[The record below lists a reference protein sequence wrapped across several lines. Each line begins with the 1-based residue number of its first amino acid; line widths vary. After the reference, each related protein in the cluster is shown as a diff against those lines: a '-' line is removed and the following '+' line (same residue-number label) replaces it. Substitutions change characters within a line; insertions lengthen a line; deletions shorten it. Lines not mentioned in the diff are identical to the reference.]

1 MASNANLL
9 SGLDTSV
16 CHTYYQLSYNGKL
29 HPFPLNLLL
38 PKIKCGV
45 LPVNDSQ
52 HQNTTNTTATS
63 GKYKFIYNII
73 LALLNFFGVYNWFYK
88 LKVTDEFKSWLKVYN
103 PDVIYTQLAS
113 LELIRFVSDVKKHLN
128 KPVAIHMMDDWP
140 LTINKPGLFYA
151 YWQNVIDNEFRKLLS
166 KTEIFLSISDAM
178 AEEYEKRYS
187 KSSLPFHNPI
197 DINFWKPHTA
207 KKYAMAENFCIS
219 YAGRIGFGI
228 ANSIADIAAAVNEIS
243 KTNKKILFEIQTG
256 DKEALKKLVTLNN
269 FIKWVPPVA
278 YNQLPDKFSKADLL
292 LLPQDFDEKSV
303 KFLKYSFPTKVSE
316 YMISG
321 SPILVYGDK
330 QTGLT
335 KYALKENWAY
345 VVTKSKTIHL
355 VNAINEMIDNET
367 LRITLAK
374 KAQNIALQ
382 FEDATIVRDNFRKTL
397 LAGQ

>member
-1 MASNANLL
+1 M
-9 SGLDTSV
+9 
-16 CHTYYQLSYNGKL
+16 
-29 HPFPLNLLL
+29 
-38 PKIKCGV
+38 
-45 LPVNDSQ
+45 
-52 HQNTTNTTATS
+52 
-63 GKYKFIYNII
+63 
-73 LALLNFFGVYNWFYK
+73 
-88 LKVTDEFKSWLKVYN
+88 
-103 PDVIYTQLAS
+103 
-113 LELIRFVSDVKKHLN
+113 
-128 KPVAIHMMDDWP
+128 
-140 LTINKPGLFYA
+140 
-151 YWQNVIDNEFRKLLS
+151 
-166 KTEIFLSISDAM
+166 
-178 AEEYEKRYS
+178 
-187 KSSLPFHNPI
+187 
-197 DINFWKPHTA
+197 
-207 KKYAMAENFCIS
+207 
-219 YAGRIGFGI
+219 
-228 ANSIADIAAAVNEIS
+228 
-243 KTNKKILFEIQTG
+243 
-256 DKEALKKLVTLNN
+256 
-269 FIKWVPPVA
+269 PPVA